1 MAVPAPVVVEL
12 HQPQGVAVVE
22 AVDVAIVDIDPLRV
36 LVESN
41 KAGAERVLNSEA
53 GGQGEERE
61 SGESCQHDGERGT
74 KADSESY
81 NPREVGRQLGF
92 VSD

>member
-1 MAVPAPVVVEL
+1 MAVATPVVVEL
-12 HQPQGVAVVE
+12 DQPQCVAVVK
-22 AVDVAIVDIDPLRV
+22 AVDVVVVDADDLRV

-81 NPREVGRQLGF
+81 NPREVSRQLGF